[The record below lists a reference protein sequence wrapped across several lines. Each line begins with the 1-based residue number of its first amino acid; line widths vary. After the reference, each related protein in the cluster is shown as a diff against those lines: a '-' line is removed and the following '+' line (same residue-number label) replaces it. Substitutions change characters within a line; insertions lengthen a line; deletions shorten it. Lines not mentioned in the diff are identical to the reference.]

1 MRAQLTKSQL
11 ENRSG
16 LKLIAPTLLV
26 LLVVV
31 LYPLIWA
38 VSMSLQ
44 EVKLINL
51 RRVSLFGTPTLDNF
65 VEVLT
70 TPSFWS
76 SLGTTII
83 YTFGSTLGSL
93 VVGLI
98 AALALWENFRF
109 RSFVRGLILLPYVAP
124 VVAVTFVWTTLLNP
138 RFGAINVWGQ
148 EYLGWAQGIPFLSQ
162 QSTALITVIIF
173 ETWRYFP
180 FAFLFILARLQAFS
194 KEIDEAAEIDGAA
207 PTQKFFHIHLPQ
219 LMSTLATLFI
229 IRAIFTFN
237 KFDDVYLLTGGG
249 SGTEVVSIKVFYYLI
264 ARKDIGLAS
273 AQAIVLAAVMM
284 FFIAIQLRLTRKR
297 LGDAE

>member
-1 MRAQLTKSQL
+1 MAKQLTKGQL

-26 LLVVV
+26 LAVVV
-31 LYPLIWA
+31 IYPLIWA
-38 VSMSLQ
+38 ISMAFQ

-51 RRVSLFGTPTLDNF
+51 RRVGLIGSPTLDNF

-76 SLGTTII
+76 SLWTTII
-83 YTFGSTLGSL
+83 YTFGSTFGSL
-93 VVGLI
+93 LLGLI

-109 RSFVRGLILLPYVAP
+109 RSFVRGLILLPYIAP

-138 RFGAINVWGQ
+138 RFGAINVWGM
-148 EYLGWAQGIPFLSQ
+148 EYLGWDRGIPFLSQ
-162 QSTALITVIIF
+162 QSTALLTVIAF
-173 ETWRYFP
+173 EAWRYFP

-194 KEIDEAAEIDGAA
+194 KEVDEAADIDGAA

-219 LMSTLATLFI
+219 LLSTLATLFI

-273 AQAIVLAAVMM
+273 AQAIVLALIMIV
-284 FFIAIQLRLTRKR
+284 FISIQLRLTRNK
-297 LGDAE
+297 LGADE

>member
-124 VVAVTFVWTTLLNP
+124 VVAVAFVWTTLLNP

-194 KEIDEAAEIDGAA
+194 KEVDEAAEIDGAA

>member
-194 KEIDEAAEIDGAA
+194 KEVDEAAEIDGAA

>member
-93 VVGLI
+93 VIGLI

-297 LGDAE
+297 LGEAE

>member
-1 MRAQLTKSQL
+1 MAKQLTKRQL
-11 ENRSG
+11 ENRAG
-16 LKLIAPTLLV
+16 LKMISTTMLV
-26 LLVVV
+26 LAVVV
-31 LYPLIWA
+31 VYPLIWA
-38 VSMSLQ
+38 ISMSFQ

-51 RRVSLFGTPTLDNF
+51 RRVSLFGSPTLDNF
-65 VEVLT
+65 IEVLT

-76 SLGTTII
+76 SLWTTII
-83 YTFGSTLGSL
+83 YTFGSTFGS
-93 VVGLI
+93 VVLGLI

-109 RSFVRGLILLPYVAP
+109 RSFVRGLILLPYIAP

-138 RFGAINVWGQ
+138 RFGAINVWGM
-148 EYLGWAQGIPFLSQ
+148 EYLGWDRGIPFLSQ
-162 QSTALITVIIF
+162 QSTALITVIAF
-173 ETWRYFP
+173 EAWRYFP

-194 KEIDEAAEIDGAA
+194 KEVDEAADIDGAA

-219 LMSTLATLFI
+219 LMSTLTTLFV

-273 AQAIVLAAVMM
+273 AQAIVLALIMVV
-284 FFIAIQLRLTRKR
+284 FIAIQLRLTRNK
-297 LGDAE
+297 LGADE